1 MRAFGAS
8 KTRIFCTLLAE
19 GAILTL
25 LATLLGDFIWLQFI
39 ASWPWLSDGN
49 VRGTSGLETDWVT
62 QFWPH
67 FLIISL
73 IVFLLLLVI
82 VSIGIALPAWNICR
96 KKIVTALRDE

>member
-1 MRAFGAS
+1 MALFAL
-8 KTRIFCTLLAE
+8 I

-25 LATLLGDFIWLQFI
+25 LASLLGDFIWLQFA
-39 ASWPWLSDGN
+39 ASWDILSDGN
-49 VRGTSGLETDWVT
+49 IRGASGMENDWIN

-82 VSIGIALPAWNICR
+82 VSIGIALPAWNVCR
-96 KKIVTALRDE
+96 RKILIDHYEYRRQTSVS